1 MKRFLKRVLKT
12 TIYIIFSLFCIYLMT
27 NIAKILS
34 ANGKISKAEQN
45 LKTLQKENH
54 ELSQELREVQK
65 GQFLEKQ
72 ARDKLGLAK
81 EGEVVL
87 VLPDREIIKSANRD
101 YQKVIEAVE
110 VLPNWQKW
118 LELFGL

>member
-1 MKRFLKRVLKT
+1 MKKFLKRVLKT
-12 TIYIIFSLFCIYLMT
+12 IIYIIFSLLCVYLTT
-27 NIAKILS
+27 NISKILS

-45 LKTLQKENH
+45 LKTFQKENY
-54 ELSQELREVQK
+54 ELRQELQEVQK

-87 VLPDREIIKSANRD
+87 VLPGREIIKKANHD
-101 YQKVIEAVE
+101 YQKPVE
-110 VLPNWQKW
+110 TADVLPNWQKW
-118 LELFGL
+118 LKLIF